1 MLNLQSSPL
10 STFCSRACLL
20 LACGATCLP
29 ACSSDGKGR
38 PTEETAE
45 INTGTLSLELTARGN
60 SGALYRLRQATFQVE
75 QLSNGGG
82 GGVSPPPPIEPPP
95 FPAPFPGPRPVPPE
109 IIFDDVPV
117 DMSDPGS
124 AGSFSMGGGSSGGG
138 SSSGGSPSTGGVGG
152 SVPVAGAGGFGGGFF
167 AFLFSENDPQST
179 TLETNLPTGQ
189 FLITL
194 FDGWFLERVQGGE
207 VTVVD
212 ARLVSPQ
219 TLDFFISANEE
230 TFVSY
235 RFETNGEIIDFGNG
249 RLIVDIEVDEV
260 QGGGGADPRRGVME
274 NDINALPFSLGE
286 ALSVAL
292 ANAGSGLDGL
302 SAYHGII
309 DSYATAADGRDPGAI
324 HCDDELTD
332 GQPSLNGFPLQCG
345 RLEAQQFDNID
356 AWFPLA
362 AVNRLDLAPADGAN
376 CGQQRLIFAN
386 NSFIG
391 NGRMFVIMESQIPNP
406 NPACGVSACAPIAAF
421 WTALGEI
428 QDPFERGLLLRDA
441 FLNGSPALVEAGF
454 PAFMNASQ
462 LGPEGG
468 QIRTNNFNDFI
479 WTLREFQFEDISAA
493 PIPVPVA
500 ESPNGA
506 LWNDL
511 SGLPQG
517 DACRES
523 FLRGAELGLLT
534 DNLAAMSFPVDQAC
548 KDAESRN
555 DGSQDY
561 ASQTLSGSG
570 SFTEEL
576 ANIGAP
582 FGIAADELANRARFA
597 GSCMGCHIEAGGSSL
612 GNGLVAPF
620 QFDFVHVNEFFLE
633 PCGNGGT
640 CFGISEVLRNDFL
653 PHRQRVTQSLLEG
666 PSCGGET
673 PPEVDPPSTP
683 PPPPMTPPGGVRPPA
698 GGPTPPS
705 GGVDGMTQ
713 PGTPAEPPSEE
724 VRYTIGGQLV
734 DEHAH

>member
-1 MLNLQSSPL
+1 MSKLKSSPL
-10 STFCSRACLL
+10 SIFCSRACLL

-38 PTEETAE
+38 PSAEEASLAE
-45 INTGTLSLELTARGN
+45 TGSLSLELTARGN

-75 QLSNGGG
+75 QLSDG
-82 GGVSPPPPIEPPP
+82 GGVSPPPIEPPP
-95 FPAPFPGPRPVPPE
+95 FPVPFPGPRPVPPDV
-109 IIFDDVPV
+109 ILDDMPV
-117 DMSDPGS
+117 GTGGSSGS
-124 AGSFSMGGGSSGGG
+124 AGSSNIGGGT
-138 SSSGGSPSTGGVGG
+138 SSGGSPSTGGFAGGFGG
-152 SVPVAGAGGFGGGFF
+152 SVPVAGAGGGGGFF
-167 AFLFSENDPQST
+167 AFLFSEDDPQST

-189 FLITL
+189 FIITL

-219 TLDFFISANEE
+219 TLDFFISANDE
-230 TFVSY
+230 TFVNY
-235 RFETNGEIIDFGNG
+235 RFETNGEIVDFGQG

-292 ANAGSGLDGL
+292 ANAGSSLEGIE
-302 SAYHGII
+302 AYHGII

-324 HCDDELTD
+324 HCDDELTN
-332 GQPSLNGFPLQCG
+332 GGPTLNGFPLQCG

-391 NGRMFVIMESQIPNP
+391 NGRMFVIVESQIPNP
-406 NPACGVSACAPIAAF
+406 DPACGVSACAPIAAF

-428 QDPFERGLLLRDA
+428 QDPFERGLRLRDA
-441 FLNGSPALVEAGF
+441 FLNGSPELLEAGF
-454 PAFMNASQ
+454 PPFMNASH
-462 LGPEGG
+462 LGPQGG
-468 QIRTNNFNDFI
+468 QIRTNNFNDSP
-479 WTLREFQFEDISAA
+479 WTLREFQFADVAA
-493 PIPVPVA
+493 PPIPVPVA

-534 DNLAAMSFPVDQAC
+534 DNLAAMSFPVDEAC

-555 DGSQDY
+555 DFSQDY
-561 ASQTLSGSG
+561 AGQLLSGSG
-570 SFTEEL
+570 SFLDQL

-582 FGIAADELANRARFA
+582 FGIGADELANRARFA

-612 GNGLVAPF
+612 GNGIFAPF
-620 QFDFVHVNEFFLE
+620 QFDFVHVNEFQLE

-640 CFGISEVLRNDFL
+640 CFGISEALRNSFL
-653 PHRQRVTQSLLEG
+653 PHRQRVTQSLLDG
-666 PSCGGET
+666 PACVGEL
-673 PPEVDPPSTP
+673 PPEVDPPVP
-683 PPPPMTPPGGVRPPA
+683 PVMTPPGTR
-698 GGPTPPS
+698 PPS
-705 GGVDGMTQ
+705 GNPSAPPGGGEGTPQ
-713 PGTPAEPPSEE
+713 PGMPGAEPPSDE

-734 DEHAH
+734 DDHAH